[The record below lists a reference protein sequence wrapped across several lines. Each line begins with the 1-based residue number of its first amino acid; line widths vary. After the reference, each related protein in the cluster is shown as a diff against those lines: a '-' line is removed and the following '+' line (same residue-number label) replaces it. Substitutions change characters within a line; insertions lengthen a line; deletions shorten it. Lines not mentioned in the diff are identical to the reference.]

1 MKALVFKEA
10 HQPIALEEVTTPT
23 AKAGEV
29 IVDISTASLN
39 HRDVWMT
46 KGLYPKLTPNVIPG
60 SCGAGMVAQRAVII
74 NPNINW
80 GDDLSY
86 PDHSTYDI
94 LGMPTNGTFAE
105 QIAVSTDR
113 LFDKP
118 AHLSMAEAAAIP
130 LAGLTAYRALFTKA
144 RAAANDTVLI
154 SGIGGGVA
162 LFACQFAIAIGA
174 KVYVTSSSQ
183 EKIEQAIA
191 LGAAGGINYTQ
202 AKWPKKF
209 GADFG
214 GADVV
219 IDSAGGEGFENL
231 LRVCNPQARVAV
243 YGGTRGKSLIS
254 PQALF
259 FKEIELYGTTMG
271 NDQEFTDMIA
281 LVDKHKIRPVIDSVY
296 PLADAQAA
304 YEKISNGQQFG
315 KIILQVA

>member
-202 AKWPKKF
+202 EKWPKKF

-271 NDQEFTDMIA
+271 NDQEFADMIA

-304 YEKISNGQQFG
+304 YEKMSNGQQFG

>member
-118 AHLSMAEAAAIP
+118 AHLNMAEAAAIP

-202 AKWPKKF
+202 EKWPKKF

-271 NDQEFTDMIA
+271 NDQEFADMIA

-304 YEKISNGQQFG
+304 YEKMSNGQQFG